1 MPTDRQA
8 FYGALFSLA
17 VLCGALYVAQRFVL
31 PVAWAGVLATA
42 TWPLYARVLR
52 VFGARRTLAA
62 VVTTLVVAT
71 IFIVPIALAI
81 AAASGFAPSAAA
93 SIAQANLQG
102 IAAPAWLERL
112 PFGKSFVEQWWATT
126 LALPHGLSHL
136 LNGLQAAHF
145 NSASGMLRL
154 FGQRV
159 LHILITFGFSVVC
172 LFFFYLSGAI
182 LMRQIHAIAGQILGD
197 ARWARYAATVPVAI
211 RSTVNGLVLVGL
223 GEGVLLGIAYAMTGL
238 PSPVLW
244 ASLTAG
250 LAIIPFSALVAYL
263 AAAAWLFAA
272 GNTTGAIGVMVW
284 GTLVLQVADH
294 VVRPRIIGSATKM
307 PFLLVLFGILGGV
320 ETFGLIG
327 LFIGPSIMALLTTL
341 WREAADK
348 PVPQ

>member
-8 FYGALFSLA
+8 FYGTLFSLA
-17 VLCGALYVAQRFVL
+17 VLSGALYVAQRFVL
-31 PVAWAGVLATA
+31 PLAWAAILATA
-42 TWPLYARVLR
+42 TWPLYRRVR
-52 VFGARRTLAA
+52 RAFGPRKVLAA
-62 VVTTLVVAT
+62 FVTTFFVAS
-71 IFIVPIALAI
+71 IFIMPIALAI
-81 AAASGFAPSAAA
+81 AEASRFAPSAAA

-102 IAAPAWLERL
+102 IAAPPWLAHL
-112 PFGKSFVEQWWATT
+112 LIGKSFAEQWWATT
-126 LALPHGLSHL
+126 LALPHGFAHL
-136 LNGLQAAHF
+136 LTGLQAAHF

-159 LHILITFGFSVVC
+159 LHFLITFGFSVIS
-172 LFFFYLSGAI
+172 LFFFFLSGAV
-182 LMRQIHAIAGQILGD
+182 LMRQLHAIAGQILGD
-197 ARWARYAATVPVAI
+197 ARWARYAAIVPVAI

-223 GEGVLLGIAYAMTGL
+223 GEGVLLGVGYALAGL

-250 LAIIPFSALVAYL
+250 LAIIPFGALAAYL
-263 AAAAWLFAA
+263 VAAAWLFVA
-272 GNTTGAIGVMVW
+272 GNLTAAIGVAVW
-284 GTLVLQVADH
+284 GTLVLLVADH

-341 WREAADK
+341 WREAADQAL
-348 PVPQ
+348 P